1 MKDEDHKD
9 NYWLWYTCLRRQVF
23 LFLLFIMILI
33 SGVMWR

>member
-9 NYWLWYTCLRRQVF
+9 NYWLWYVF
-23 LFLLFIMILI
+23 LALLFVMILV